1 MKAVECKDVWKIYRS
16 FMEKEIVALKDVN
29 LDVELREI
37 FGILGPNGAG
47 KTTLISIMSTLLIPD
62 RGEVKILGLD
72 AFKKVEDVRRRIN
85 IAVGNRMPWGLRVYE
100 CLKFYAMCYG
110 VDKRSVEDLLERFE
124 LSKYKNLR
132 FEELSAGNRQR
143 LNLARA
149 LLNNPDLLFLDEPT
163 TNLDPDFARK
173 IRDLILEL
181 NEEGKTI
188 VLTTH
193 NMREAEEL
201 CDRIAFLKDGRVY
214 AVGDLEHFKKIIKKK
229 EKIIVEFS
237 GKFEGMKMS
246 YPYELDGNKI
256 TIFVDRSEKEIFDV
270 VSSLKGL
277 KIESIKVEGVTLEDI
292 FIEIAKTGK

>member
-292 FIEIAKTGK
+292 FIEIAKAGK